1 MIPLNELL
9 KELRTVLDILSVDI
23 GTTALTY
30 PGTTPAA
37 RAYYAL
43 SSFYIKLLIDSA
55 EVKGESSG
63 VE

>member
-1 MIPLNELL
+1 MSNHEILVA
-9 KELRTVLDILSVDI
+9 LRYILDILSEDI

-30 PGTTPAA
+30 PGTSPAA

-43 SSFYIKLLIDSA
+43 TSLYMKLL
-55 EVKGESSG
+55 VGESSE